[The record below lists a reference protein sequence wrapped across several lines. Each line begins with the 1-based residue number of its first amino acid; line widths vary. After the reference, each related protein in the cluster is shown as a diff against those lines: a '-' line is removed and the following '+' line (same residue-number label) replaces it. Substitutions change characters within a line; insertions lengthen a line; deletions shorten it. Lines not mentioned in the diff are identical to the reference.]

1 MFDIQKLKQET
12 LLTLDPSGLSPAQ
25 IGWLSPAQIGWL
37 SPAQICGLSRAQIRW
52 LSRAQLGV
60 LSRAQIG
67 GLSRA
72 QIGGLSPA
80 QIGWLSPAQIGW
92 LSPAQIC
99 GLSRAQIR
107 WLSPAQIGELS
118 PAQICGLSRDQIGV
132 LSPAQICGLSPDQA
146 AAIFGDASVPKVEKL
161 YSKMLAGIRDAKRK
175 LDQST
180 FGPDEDAGENLCD
193 TPMCIAGH
201 TVNLAGAAGYA
212 LKDRFSFEAAAR
224 LIHRA
229 SCPDTPEPLYGNYPS
244 AWALSY
250 IEEMARLEDES
261 A

>member
-12 LLTLDPSGLSPAQ
+12 LLALDPSGLSRDQ
-25 IGWLSPAQIGWL
+25 IGW
-37 SPAQICGLSRAQIRW
+37 
-52 LSRAQLGV
+52 
-60 LSRAQIG
+60 
-67 GLSRA
+67 LSRA

-80 QIGWLSPAQIGW
+80 QIGGLLRAQLGGLSPDQLGW
-92 LSPAQIC
+92 
-99 GLSRAQIR
+99 
-107 WLSPAQIGELS
+107 
-118 PAQICGLSRDQIGV
+118 
-132 LSPAQICGLSPDQA
+132 LSPDQA
-146 AAIFGDASVPKVEKL
+146 AAIFGDASIPKVEKL